1 MTPIRI
7 SSGLR
12 EQETVSRI
20 HRSRQRKNLLKYD
33 QPHEVIILYPTA
45 SRSPPLCHRTGLPR
59 LHTNL
64 RKIIP
69 HIALTG
75 QDKRL
80 LTVFTRCVPFI
91 GLVM

>member
-45 SRSPPLCHRTGLPR
+45 SRSPPCATEQVYPG
-59 LHTNL
+59 
-64 RKIIP
+64 
-69 HIALTG
+69 
-75 QDKRL
+75 
-80 LTVFTRCVPFI
+80 FTRICEKSYHTSP
-91 GLVM
+91 